1 MDFSDFFPE
10 LPLDNLTL
18 VKKSGEIAGN
28 IKGNVQKNEI
38 YTDDI
43 SYDID
48 KGDRLIRMLPNSKQE
63 YFEVSSCEFVRG
75 MLEIP
80 DHYII
85 HYDRDIKSRNCVSN
99 YGNNIS
105 ISAPNAEKIFVGSID
120 NSISNDTYNS
130 NNTYCIPLYEQL
142 RQVASQIPNNQL
154 IITAINEMEKAHNT
168 PSFKDKYLE
177 FMQAAANH
185 VTVFA
190 PFMATLLSFLN

>member
-1 MDFSDFFPE
+1 MGFSDFFPE

-85 HYDRDIKSRNCVSN
+85 HYDRDIKIRNCVSN

-130 NNTYCIPLYEQL
+130 NNTYCILQ
-142 RQVASQIPNNQL
+142 
-154 IITAINEMEKAHNT
+154 H
-168 PSFKDKYLE
+168 
-177 FMQAAANH
+177 
-185 VTVFA
+185 
-190 PFMATLLSFLN
+190 